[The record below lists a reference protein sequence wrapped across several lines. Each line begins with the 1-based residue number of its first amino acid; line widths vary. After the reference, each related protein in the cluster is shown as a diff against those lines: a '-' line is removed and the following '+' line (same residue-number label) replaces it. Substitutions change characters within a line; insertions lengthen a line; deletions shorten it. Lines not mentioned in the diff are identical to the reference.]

1 MYREADMKKGRVPGL
16 ISRGFRDF
24 AVMWSLIPVTHKL
37 FYFSLAFRGV
47 KS

>member
-1 MYREADMKKGRVPGL
+1 MYREADMKKGRVP
-16 ISRGFRDF
+16 GFRDF